1 MALYEKVY
9 GVRIPVSPR
18 IFAVHGVFDHHPKI
32 RKPLRRNQK
41 LATSEDLSCSCNLS
55 AIRAMNSE
63 LVGLPLVL
71 LTVYPKK
78 RCKVSKSPLSQATSM
93 ACRMARSTLLGV
105 VWKVFATWGYS
116 TFVMA
121 FVSLTGHGGASQ
133 SQQFVGELI
142 GFLVAHFTIGS
153 LGLL

>member
-1 MALYEKVY
+1 
-9 GVRIPVSPR
+9 
-18 IFAVHGVFDHHPKI
+18 
-32 RKPLRRNQK
+32 
-41 LATSEDLSCSCNLS
+41 
-55 AIRAMNSE
+55 
-63 LVGLPLVL
+63 
-71 LTVYPKK
+71 
-78 RCKVSKSPLSQATSM
+78 M
-93 ACRMARSTLLGV
+93 ACLMARSTREGV
-105 VWKVFATWGYS
+105 VWNVFATWGYN